1 MNDGQEVQEN
11 QEGEVKND
19 ETKDTPPEAVAEAEE
34 VTGIEVVNPA
44 ETEPTEEDR
53 VAELEA
59 QVKDFQNKF
68 LRARA
73 DLENFRKRS
82 EREKQDAVKRAN
94 RGLLTDLLDVNDNF
108 ERATTSIT
116 DEKDPFVVGVL
127 MIRKQLQD
135 TLTQNGLEEVE
146 ALERPFDP
154 YLHEAFA
161 YEPSAEYPE
170 NTVIQVFQKG
180 YKHQGQLL
188 RAAKVKVSAAPAEPV
203 EEAAAGDAETTDETA

>member
-1 MNDGQEVQEN
+1 MNEGQEVQEN

-19 ETKDTPPEAVAEAEE
+19 ETAANPAEAVAEAEE
-34 VTGIEVVNPA
+34 VTGIEVVNAEEAEPA
-44 ETEPTEEDR
+44 EEDR

-94 RGLLTDLLDVNDNF
+94 RGLLSDLLDVNDNF

-135 TLTQNGLEEVE
+135 TLNQNGLEEVD
-146 ALERPFDP
+146 ALHKPFDP

-161 YEPSAEYPE
+161 YEPSADHPE
-170 NTVIQVFQKG
+170 NVVIEVFQKG

-188 RAAKVKVSAAPAEPV
+188 RAAKVKVSAAPAAPA
-203 EEAAAGDAETTDETA
+203 EEAPEGDESATEET